1 MWVQMTTSKE
11 AWSVGRPVYKRL
23 PYNGYQDNSLVD
35 HISNWVDFRLTQASV
50 LAQNFYRE
58 VSPDTAQDASLD
70 YLAWLVGM
78 SGQYWDTTWSS
89 SVKRAMIRLAH
100 PVLWKNRGTEV
111 VLRKVLDI
119 HGIEY
124 NIWTDGN
131 LQLGFILPGTFGTPK
146 LRFFLRLPL
155 SYLRSGPV
163 FREARRTVANFSPA
177 LVQKTVCYDRF
188 YLGFS
193 LLGDPLFSR

>member
-1 MWVQMTTSKE
+1 MTTSKE

-23 PYNGYQDNSLVD
+23 PYNGYQDNDLVD
-35 HISNWVDFRLTQASV
+35 HISNWVDFRLTQASS

-78 SGQYWDTTWSS
+78 SGQYWDRTWSS
-89 SVKRAMIRLAH
+89 SVKRSMIRLAH
-100 PVLWKNRGTEV
+100 PVLWRNRGTEDA
-111 VLRKVLDI
+111 LRAVLDTHAI
-119 HGIEY
+119 AY
-124 NIWTDGN
+124 DIWTDGN
-131 LQLGFILPGTFGTPK
+131 LQLGFNLPGVFGTPK

-155 SYLRSGPV
+155 SYLRSGPI